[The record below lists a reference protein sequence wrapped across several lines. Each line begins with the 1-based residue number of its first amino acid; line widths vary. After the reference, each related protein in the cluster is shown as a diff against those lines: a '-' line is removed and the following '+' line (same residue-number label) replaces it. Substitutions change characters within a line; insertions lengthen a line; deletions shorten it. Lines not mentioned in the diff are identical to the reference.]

1 MTNREVTKSAEGEW
15 LVNDEPLRFYHF
27 SGFGHDFT
35 WADRELAEFGSKM
48 DGLRELWS
56 VYKVLYGENLLDD
69 EVEWYWGISA
79 DGTLINSI
87 MRQKARSIEVNNPFE
102 EI

>member
-1 MTNREVTKSAEGEW
+1 
-15 LVNDEPLRFYHF
+15 
-27 SGFGHDFT
+27 
-35 WADRELAEFGSKM
+35 M